1 MTSIVP
7 CSGLSATYS
16 PPASYV
22 EILTLKEMRLENG
35 ALREGIRALIK
46 EAPDGS
52 LASSTMWRTWWEG
65 AIREKASPSRHL
77 IHQPFDLE
85 LSSFWNC
92 EKYISVVYRPPTSWH
107 FVIAA
112 WMAQDRCLGQG
123 LVIWLLFILPMD
135 VQLPIWGRGWL
146 SSHELLLHI
155 FKHQLSIFVWLRL
168 FCPIE

>member
-52 LASSTMWRTWWEG
+52 LASSTM
-65 AIREKASPSRHL
+65 
-77 IHQPFDLE
+77 
-85 LSSFWNC
+85 
-92 EKYISVVYRPPTSWH
+92 
-107 FVIAA
+107 
-112 WMAQDRCLGQG
+112 
-123 LVIWLLFILPMD
+123 
-135 VQLPIWGRGWL
+135 
-146 SSHELLLHI
+146 
-155 FKHQLSIFVWLRL
+155 
-168 FCPIE
+168 